1 MNPKRD
7 PVTDLLQRARRRISD
22 PNHWIQKTYATD
34 AAGYGRPAA
43 SPDASRWCAV
53 GALQAEGFHAPG
65 AVVQQAFRRLHD
77 RAEVPVGVCSD
88 GTLAALQKVEWINDH
103 QGHGAVLAL
112 YDAAIR
118 GK

>member
-1 MNPKRD
+1 MRRD
-7 PVTDLLQRARRRISD
+7 ASTELLKQARRRITD
-22 PNHWIQKTYATD
+22 PDHWVQKTYATD

-65 AVVQQAFRRLHD
+65 AVVKEAFRRLLYL
-77 RAEVPVGVCSD
+77 AEVPVGVCPD
-88 GTLAALQKVEWINDH
+88 GTLGAGQKVEWINDH

-118 GK
+118 EK